1 MGDLASSALEMTIWP
16 KTPGGATLRS
26 GRIIASARGQAITLA
41 SVGATLVWTILAWNL
56 SPSTRSASG
65 TTWSLMIQLMT
76 VARDWNDD
84 PAQALCLE
92 YQIWVQTRE
101 QGLFTCHR
109 NIAPVATTTDG
120 PRIGISTC
128 ESGSHVTLRSL
139 WDVIDG
145 GERTAIRI
153 HLQ

>member
-1 MGDLASSALEMTIWP
+1 MAEDTWRSYSAFWSDNSFSSWASDHPCFGRGYAGTDYSCLEPESLYPQCFWDDLE
-16 KTPGGATLRS
+16 
-26 GRIIASARGQAITLA
+26 
-41 SVGATLVWTILAWNL
+41 
-56 SPSTRSASG
+56 
-65 TTWSLMIQLMT
+65 SLIQLMT

-101 QGLFTCHR
+101 QELFTCHR

-120 PRIGISTC
+120 SRIGISTC
-128 ESGSHVTLRSL
+128 KIGSHVTLGSL